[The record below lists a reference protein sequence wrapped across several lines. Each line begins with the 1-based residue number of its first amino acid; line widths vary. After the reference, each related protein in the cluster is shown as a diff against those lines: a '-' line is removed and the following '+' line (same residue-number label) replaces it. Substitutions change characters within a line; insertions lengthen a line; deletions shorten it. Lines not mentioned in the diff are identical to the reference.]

1 MSADYPNL
9 IFPHELPVVPALSG
23 QDLVYIE
30 QPNADGSYT
39 SYSTSLSA
47 LIGYTRGTSGYSGY
61 SGHSGVGIRG
71 VSGISGYSGSGVS
84 GYSGYS
90 GATGSGITVKGV
102 VPTYTNLP
110 GYPASYGG
118 EVGDAYI
125 TVDTGHLWVWDGSS
139 WIDTGGIQGQSGYS
153 GYSGVSGYSG
163 TAGTN
168 GTSGTSGY
176 SGASGSNYTFPSN
189 LLVQL
194 NNGKSWG
201 RYVNGDTIPAA
212 GKTVAEVIL
221 LAISEP
227 TPTPTATGA
236 GPTPTATPTATPV
249 VPTPTATL
257 VPTATPVPPTPT
269 ATPTATPVP
278 PTPTATPVPP
288 TPTATPTATP
298 VVPTPT
304 ATLVPTATPVPP
316 TPTATPTATPVVPTP
331 TATLVPTATPV
342 PPTPTATPVHT
353 PTPTP
358 TSVTPTVLL
367 TTSSTVGFNQTAVSN
382 LLGLSYTINTPGATV
397 QSVSLEW
404 RRNNTGSWSV
414 LTTNTS
420 ATSYT
425 HTYTDTSFNTQPFNY
440 RYTVTDTGGGTATQT
455 LDIVPA
461 SYAAPT
467 ILFNLSAAHLAAAE
481 TTLKRETGNVES
493 YLGGTVTRISPYV
506 DLTSYTLQYQKNSG
520 AWTNI
525 GSSVAIGPGTSLI
538 TTTDHNDNTLGTST
552 SLGYR
557 VEVTDAYQDYLSS
570 NITSSVSTI
579 NFNGA
584 LIYYGTASATPVTS
598 SQFRSL
604 TGTMFTNGSNPFTLN
619 TGTTLKRFVVTL
631 PSPSTI
637 SSVID
642 TTAFNADI
650 TTSYHLSAINIYNA
664 AGNPVAY
671 NTYVLSISLP
681 YSQNH
686 AHVVTRT

>member
-61 SGHSGVGIRG
+61 SGHSGVGISG

-269 ATPTATPVP
+269 ATP
-278 PTPTATPVPP
+278 
-288 TPTATPTATP
+288 
-298 VVPTPT
+298 
-304 ATLVPTATPVPP
+304 
-316 TPTATPTATPVVPTP
+316 
-331 TATLVPTATPV
+331 
-342 PPTPTATPVHT
+342 VHT

-481 TTLKRETGNVES
+481 TTLQRETGNVES